1 MESQTLTGQLAHWA
15 RECPERVWLRDLN
28 EHGETPY
35 SWSEAQDQVHAVAA
49 ALEQRLGPGNSMAL
63 LSKNRA
69 HWVLADLAVIASGN
83 ISVPLFTTH
92 TGTTAQY
99 ILEFTDTKVLFLGE
113 TTNWDAV
120 KEVMPEGSLVITLP
134 GVSCDVEH
142 VTWDTLLQE
151 GQGKQPSHQGEA
163 SDLISLVFTS
173 GTTGMPK
180 GVIQTHE
187 TNLIPVRR
195 GTEAFASRERS
206 RFFSYLPLSHIA

>member
-15 RECPERVWLRDLN
+15 QECPDRVWLRDLHG
-28 EHGETPY
+28 EGETPY
-35 SWSEAQDQVHAVAA
+35 SWSEAQDQVLAVAA
-49 ALEQRLGPGNSMAL
+49 ALEKRLGSGHSMAL

-83 ISVPLFTTH
+83 VSVPLFTTH
-92 TGTTAQY
+92 TAATAQY
-99 ILEFTDTKVLFLGE
+99 ILEFTDAKALFLGE

-120 KEVMPEGSLVITLP
+120 KEVMPEGGLVITLP
-134 GVSCDVEH
+134 GVSCDEAH

-151 GQGKQPSHQGEA
+151 GQGQRPSHQGEA

-187 TNLIPVRR
+187 SN
-195 GTEAFASRERS
+195 
-206 RFFSYLPLSHIA
+206 